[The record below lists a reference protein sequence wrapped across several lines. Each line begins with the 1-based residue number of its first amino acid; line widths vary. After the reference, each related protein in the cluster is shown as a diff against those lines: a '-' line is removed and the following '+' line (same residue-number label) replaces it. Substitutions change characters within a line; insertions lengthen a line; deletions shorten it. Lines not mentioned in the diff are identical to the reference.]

1 MTGVEITDR
10 SSPSD
15 AAELRDRLHEYNF
28 DATGYRDGRSLSCF
42 LRDVDGQLIAG
53 LDGFTWGG
61 YAKIEYLWVVSSQRG
76 EGLGRRLLSAAEDEA
91 RARGCVVARVDS
103 HAFQAPD
110 FYRKYG
116 YEEVGFVDD
125 APIGYGEYFFAKRLD
140 R

>member
-1 MTGVEITDR
+1 MGR
-10 SSPSD
+10 
-15 AAELRDRLHEYNF
+15 LRQDLVLCGAQQ
-28 DATGYRDGRSLSCF
+28 ATPESFATLS
-42 LRDVDGQLIAG
+42 
-53 LDGFTWGG
+53 
-61 YAKIEYLWVVSSQRG
+61 RG
-76 EGLGRRLLSAAEDEA
+76 HPQIF
-91 RARGCVVARVDS
+91 ARGCVVARVDS